1 MFRHVFLIDMFSVVV
16 YNDSKYI
23 TEGRCSALPKVTIIE
38 DNAEHARSLAGLLAA
53 HQKLYPDCVF
63 EIRQY
68 SNPLKFL
75 NEYACDADLIFL
87 DIQMPE
93 MDGMSA
99 AHRIRAIDPKV
110 MLIFTTALAQYAIAG
125 YEVQAFDYILK
136 PLTPDMFEAK
146 LTRAL
151 RVLNYRQEEEWID
164 VSTKTETRRIAVNQ
178 VTYIEVNNH
187 DILIHTPQ
195 QTYRHW
201 GSLKEYEQK
210 LAALHFM
217 RCNTCYLVNM
227 KHVNCISGDD
237 VTVGADRL
245 AISRSRR
252 KGFLMAFAK
261 YKGGSQ

>member
-1 MFRHVFLIDMFSVVV
+1 M
-16 YNDSKYI
+16 
-23 TEGRCSALPKVTIIE
+23 
-38 DNAEHARSLAGLLAA
+38 AEHARSLASLLAA
-53 HQKLYPDCVF
+53 HQKKYPDCVF

-75 NEYACDADLIFL
+75 SEYACDADMIFL

-93 MDGMSA
+93 LDGMTTA
-99 AHRIRAIDPKV
+99 QRIRQKDPKV

-136 PLTPDMFEAK
+136 PLKAEMFEAK

-151 RVLNYRQEEEWID
+151 RMLNYSHEEEWID
-164 VSTKTETRRIAVNQ
+164 MSTKTETRRILVNQ
-178 VTYIEVNNH
+178 ITYIEVDNH
-187 DILIHTPQ
+187 DILIHTSQ
-195 QTYRHW
+195 QVYRHW

-227 KHVNCISGDD
+227 QHVSCITGDA
-237 VTVGADRL
+237 VTVGADKL
-245 AISRSRR
+245 VISRSRR
-252 KGFLMAFAK
+252 KDFLMAFAK